1 MSEAQIQRTQ
11 VGDVELAY
19 ETFGDV
25 AAPPIVLVMG
35 LGMQMLGWPLDFC
48 TALAE
53 EHFVVRFDNRDVG
66 LSTHF
71 DDLPPGDPVAVLGG
85 DLSSSAYRLSDM
97 GNDVVGLL
105 DALGLARA
113 HLVGASLGGMIVQTV
128 AIEHRDRVASLTSIM
143 STTGARSV
151 GTPTPEAAE
160 LLMRPSP
167 PDREGAIERSVES
180 ARIIGSPGFGIDEA
194 AVRER
199 SALSYDRRYDPV
211 GTSRQFA
218 AILASGD
225 RTAALQALDIP
236 ALVIHGD
243 GDVLIDVSGGRAT
256 AEAISGSEL
265 LVLEGMGHDLPRGAW
280 PAIIAAISGLARA
293 A

>member
-1 MSEAQIQRTQ
+1 VIETAQA
-11 VGDVELAY
+11 GDVELAY
-19 ETFGDV
+19 ETFGDP
-25 AAPPIVLVMG
+25 AAPPVVLVMG

-71 DDLPPGDPVAVLGG
+71 DELPPGDPMAVLAG
-85 DLSSSAYRLSDM
+85 DVSSAAYRLSDM
-97 GNDVVGLL
+97 AADVIGLL
-105 DALGLARA
+105 DALGLARV
-113 HLVGASLGGMIVQTV
+113 HLVGASLGGMIVQAV
-128 AIEHRDRVASLTSIM
+128 AIEHPERVASLTSIM
-143 STTGARSV
+143 STTGDRSV

-167 PDREGAIERSVES
+167 PDREGAIERSLES

-194 AVRER
+194 AIRER

-225 RTAALQALDIP
+225 RTDALRRLDVP

-243 GDVLIDVSGGRAT
+243 ADVLVGVSGGRAT
-256 AEAISGSEL
+256 AAAIPGSEL
-265 LVLEGMGHDLPRGAW
+265 LVIEGMGHDLPRGAW
-280 PAIIAAISGLARA
+280 PTIIAAISRLVQSA
-293 A
+293 